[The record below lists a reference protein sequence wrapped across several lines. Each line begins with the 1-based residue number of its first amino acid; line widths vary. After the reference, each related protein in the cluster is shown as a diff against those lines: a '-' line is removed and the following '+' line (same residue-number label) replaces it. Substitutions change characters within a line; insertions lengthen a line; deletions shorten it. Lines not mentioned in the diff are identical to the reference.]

1 MSLTDDAA
9 RAALRARQGAG
20 ARYDAPSAP
29 AADLLLARRGTAY
42 FARKLG
48 ELPDTALSEPSLRVA
63 RSRAEVIAE
72 VGYHARALAVL
83 VAGVRVGAEP
93 NPVPSDEARLAEIAL
108 GATLPA
114 RALRS
119 LVHHAAIHLDVEW
132 RDLGEAHWDISVH
145 LVNGAMTPIRATPRL
160 RARLVW
166 QAALDLGNGGRIVD
180 VPMELQEGTKT
191 RA

>member
-1 MSLTDDAA
+1 MNPSDDAA

-48 ELPDTALSEPSLRVA
+48 ELPDTALSEPSLRA
-63 RSRAEVIAE
+63 GRSRAEVIAE
-72 VGYHARALAVL
+72 VGHHARALAVL
-83 VAGVRVGAEP
+83 VAGIRNATEP
-93 NPVPSDEARLAEIAL
+93 NPIPPEAARLADIAL
-108 GATLPA
+108 AATLPA

-132 RDLGEAHWDISVH
+132 RDLEDADWDMSVRLAH
-145 LVNGAMTPIRATPRL
+145 GALTPVSATPRL
-160 RARLVW
+160 RAHLVW
-166 QAALDLGNGGRIVD
+166 QAALDLGNGGRLVD
-180 VPMELQEGTKT
+180 VPTELHAGITT

>member
-1 MSLTDDAA
+1 MSLSDDAA

-20 ARYDAPSAP
+20 ARYDAASAP

-48 ELPDTALSEPSLRVA
+48 ELPDAELAEPSLCA
-63 RSRAEVIAE
+63 GRSRAEVIAA
-72 VGYHARALAVL
+72 VGYHARALAEVL
-83 VAGVRVGAEP
+83 ANLRNGAEHP
-93 NPVPSDEARLAEIAL
+93 PCPPEKALRAEIAL

-132 RDLGEAHWDISVH
+132 RDLSNANWDKRVALSGQETI
-145 LVNGAMTPIRATPRL
+145 LARATPRL
-160 RARLVW
+160 RARVVW
-166 QAALDLGNGGRIVD
+166 QAALDLGNDGRPVD
-180 VPMELQEGTKT
+180 VPEEV
-191 RA
+191 RASP